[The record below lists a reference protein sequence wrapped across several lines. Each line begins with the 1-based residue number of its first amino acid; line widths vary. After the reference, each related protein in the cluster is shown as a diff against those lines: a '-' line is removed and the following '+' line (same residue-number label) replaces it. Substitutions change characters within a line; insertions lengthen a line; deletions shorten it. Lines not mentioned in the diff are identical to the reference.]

1 MRDNTKIGS
10 KPQLENY
17 MLRGIS
23 MVRIPYDI
31 TEISPGVYSWRE
43 ISVKYVNF
51 NYGGLVNA
59 LIELYYNQS
68 EMTAVVNNY
77 LLDQD
82 DENAKSE
89 FAEMQKCRKQAKDFA
104 KWILETYVK

>member
-51 NYGGLVNA
+51 NYGGLVSA
-59 LIELYYNQS
+59 LIEIDYSQA
-68 EMTAVVNNY
+68 EMTAIINNY
-77 LLDQD
+77 LLDQE
-82 DENAKSE
+82 DENIKAE
-89 FAEMQKCRKQAKDFA
+89 FTEMQNCRKLAKETA
-104 KWILETYVK
+104 KWILDTYTK